1 MEKDI
6 IYIDTE
12 DDITSIIGKI
22 KASKDK
28 IIALVP
34 PKRTGVLQSAIN
46 LRLLQ
51 QAAKGDAKR
60 LVLIT
65 GDQALMSLASLAK
78 IPVAKNLQSKPEL
91 AEINA
96 IEVDDGDDIIDGSEI
111 PVGELIKI
119 TDNSSDKKIAEDL
132 RELDIE
138 SDSPKKIKRGDDISE
153 INIELKDVADDK
165 TKRKIPNSAEFRKK
179 LILGTTG
186 SLLVIGFLVWA
197 IVFSPGA
204 KVIISAKT
212 EVAPVSLSLT
222 LGEATD
228 VDKNIIQTIT
238 KTITEEASIDITP
251 TGTKEVGKKATGT
264 LTLANGSSSV
274 YTYTIPAG
282 TVITRSGKNFVTNE
296 TVTVPV
302 AELQDGDINPGTI
315 DVGITASQVGSDFNL
330 TAGAYTSPI
339 TGITATGIA
348 TSGGESHTAKVVTK
362 DDIETAKQKL
372 DKQLKTAKQNK
383 LKTQFA
389 NGEIVILDSF
399 TSDYSK
405 LTLTPALDEEVT
417 GATAKFSGTAT
428 FTMTALPKADVE
440 LFLKKSINNQIDNK
454 DQQQIFD
461 NGISKVKASD
471 YAKNETKSSVNIA
484 TSGQIGPKIDND
496 KIKEMVK
503 GKNYGDAQNA
513 VEKLTGVS
521 GVDIKFS
528 YLWVIQIPND
538 PSKITVELKVEQ

>member
-138 SDSPKKIKRGDDISE
+138 SDSPKKVKQSDDISE
-153 INIELKDVADDK
+153 INIELKDVADGK

-179 LILGTTG
+179 LILGTFG
-186 SLLVIGFLVWA
+186 SLLVIGFLIWA

-212 EVAPVSLSLT
+212 ETAPVSLSLT

-228 VDKNIIQTIT
+228 VDKNIIQTIS

-264 LTLANGSSSV
+264 LTLTNNYDDDSI
-274 YTYTIPAG
+274 TIPAG
-282 TVITRSGKNFVTNE
+282 TVFSRDGKNFVTNE
-296 TVTVPV
+296 EVIVEGFSRQEGQDVPGLGKV
-302 AELQDGDINPGTI
+302 D
-315 DVGITASQVGSDFNL
+315 ITASQVGSDYNL
-330 TAGAYTSPI
+330 TEGAYTSPI
-339 TGITATGIA
+339 TGITATGTA
-348 TSGGESHTAKVVTK
+348 TSGGESHTAKVVIK
-362 DDIETAKQKL
+362 EDIETAKQKL

-383 LKTQFA
+383 LKTQFT
-389 NGEIVILDSF
+389 NGEIVVVDSF
-399 TSDYSK
+399 ISDYSK
-405 LTLTPALDEEVT
+405 LTSSPAVDEEVT

>member
-165 TKRKIPNSAEFRKK
+165 AKRKIPNSAEFRKK

-197 IVFSPGA
+197 IVFSL
-204 KVIISAKT
+204 
-212 EVAPVSLSLT
+212 E
-222 LGEATD
+222 
-228 VDKNIIQTIT
+228 
-238 KTITEEASIDITP
+238 
-251 TGTKEVGKKATGT
+251 
-264 LTLANGSSSV
+264 
-274 YTYTIPAG
+274 
-282 TVITRSGKNFVTNE
+282 
-296 TVTVPV
+296 
-302 AELQDGDINPGTI
+302 
-315 DVGITASQVGSDFNL
+315 
-330 TAGAYTSPI
+330 
-339 TGITATGIA
+339 
-348 TSGGESHTAKVVTK
+348 
-362 DDIETAKQKL
+362 QKL
-372 DKQLKTAKQNK
+372 
-383 LKTQFA
+383 
-389 NGEIVILDSF
+389 
-399 TSDYSK
+399 
-405 LTLTPALDEEVT
+405 
-417 GATAKFSGTAT
+417 
-428 FTMTALPKADVE
+428 
-440 LFLKKSINNQIDNK
+440 
-454 DQQQIFD
+454 
-461 NGISKVKASD
+461 
-471 YAKNETKSSVNIA
+471 
-484 TSGQIGPKIDND
+484 
-496 KIKEMVK
+496 
-503 GKNYGDAQNA
+503 
-513 VEKLTGVS
+513 
-521 GVDIKFS
+521 
-528 YLWVIQIPND
+528 
-538 PSKITVELKVEQ
+538 